1 MTFFS
6 KMDFG
11 DCWTLMPV
19 ITHMVIDF

>member
-1 MTFFS
+1 MTFFG

>member
-19 ITHMVIDF
+19 ITHIVIDF